1 MGRRSGGH
9 GLVVSW
15 VRKVLENDDDQVSGL
30 GELMEGVPVLHREL
44 QERDRLAR
52 ENDEFN
58 V

>member
-1 MGRRSGGH
+1 M
-9 GLVVSW
+9 VVSW